1 MFARRLDRR
10 ELGFLNRHYASIHSE
25 NASISRLIRLL
36 DRDDGI
42 GRNGPLIT
50 RQKVISDPGG
60 EIASDLRIKEAACRQ
75 RINVWRHRARVVMG
89 VHQTRHS
96 ELREFPW
103 QR

>member
-50 RQKVISDPGG
+50 RQKVISDPGVRSRATFG
-60 EIASDLRIKEAACRQ
+60 LRRPLAGKELMSGGIEPAWSWAY
-75 RINVWRHRARVVMG
+75 IRHAIP
-89 VHQTRHS
+89 S
-96 ELREFPW
+96 
-103 QR
+103 